1 MSRGKSSHKLFRCS
15 VQSYPPDRQPS
26 AGDDARPWRVS
37 SDNPTTHTS
46 PRGHSFGHPYGCGCS
61 FPIEPRSAPQDL
73 VSVVGWALV
82 AVLMSSILFGLA
94 SVLQP
99 SAPNSMES
107 SFILRSYSHFFL
119 LQARWLSAPDWM
131 PPGRGGVLDPS
142 RCNRGSPLPR
152 APLWFV
158 TKTDGSSAGTV
169 VNGNGLYDVP

>member
-1 MSRGKSSHKLFRCS
+1 MVIVCVMGYLARYLVRYLAIDIDSVFPYAYTSYVMLSITAFLTGLALFF
-15 VQSYPPDRQPS
+15 SYVRQPLKTVGLS
-26 AGDDARPWRVS
+26 GESWDS
-37 SDNPTTHTS
+37 
-46 PRGHSFGHPYGCGCS
+46 
-61 FPIEPRSAPQDL
+61 L
-73 VSVVGWALV
+73 SVPGVGWALV
-82 AVLMSSILFGLA
+82 AVLISSILFGLA

-99 SAPNSMES
+99 SAPNRMES
-107 SFILRSYSHFFL
+107 SFILRSYSYFFL

-158 TKTDGSSAGTV
+158 TKTDSSSAGTV